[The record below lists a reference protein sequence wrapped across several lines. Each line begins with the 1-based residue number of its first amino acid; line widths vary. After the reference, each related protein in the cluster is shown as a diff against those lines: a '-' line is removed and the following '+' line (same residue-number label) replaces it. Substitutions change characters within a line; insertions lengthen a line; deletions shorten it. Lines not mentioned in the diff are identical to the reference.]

1 MADDLPPEAG
11 EEPYPAA
18 GLCDR
23 CLHAEIVRS
32 KRSRFLR
39 CRLADRDPRFDKYP
53 RLPVVA
59 CEGFAAAPGGVGACP
74 G

>member
-1 MADDLPPEAG
+1 MADESRPETD
-11 EEPYPAA
+11 EETYPEA

-23 CLHAEIVRS
+23 CLNAEIVRS

-39 CRLADRDPRFDKYP
+39 CRLADRDPRFAKYP

-59 CEGFAAAPGGVGACP
+59 CDGFAAAAG
-74 G
+74 